1 MDNLEEQQHQEGIT
15 GTTILKDLY
24 LEGQKE
30 KAKTQ
35 SKKLKKP
42 KGTWKFFRRILNFKY
57 QKCEL
62 GVKEHNWEE

>member
-1 MDNLEEQQHQEGIT
+1 MDNLEEQQHQEGT
-15 GTTILKDLY
+15 RGTTILKNLQ

-42 KGTWKFFRRILNFKY
+42 KGTWNFFRRILNFKY
-57 QKCEL
+57 QKYEL
-62 GVKEHNWEE
+62 GVEERNWEE